1 MRMVFAS
8 TFRVRKCSTIAFT
21 SVAFCDIEHS
31 QGKYKQVTHLIY
43 ESCKTTC
50 ELLFWFR
57 KFTKRSVEY
66 HKIAARHSVEAYTP
80 AKSDSLRNFHKPP
93 PEKMQCLGI
102 AIVELDQQ
110 NP

>member
-1 MRMVFAS
+1 M
-8 TFRVRKCSTIAFT
+8 T
-21 SVAFCDIEHS
+21 SNTVKANINKFI
-31 QGKYKQVTHLIY
+31 HLIY

-57 KFTKRSVEY
+57 KSTKRSVEY
-66 HKIAARHSVEAYTP
+66 HKIAATDSVEANAP
-80 AKSDSLRNFHKPP
+80 AKSDSPRNFHKPP